1 MNEILFHYHRVNPT
15 TWVYLSS
22 LLMIGLYFKFGR
34 FWSVRNLDLV
44 LLILLAPG
52 LLLAQY
58 GREASE
64 KAKRLAAI
72 EASQADDLDEPAEV
86 GPPEEFSGESGMD
99 AEPDEDEATA
109 DRSLAEA
116 EASTTELDESLVQ
129 ETDPADAEREQVA
142 DDTRQEDALSPAQQL
157 LQDSQGIER
166 LGFIWL
172 FCISGLL
179 LVRLLL
185 DPTMVRRPMLEPNLT
200 SGGLTFSLCALFVF
214 LMANVITA
222 DPSKPHSVEPATIE
236 QIVPDDTELQVGAPP
251 LPPGPGFP
259 LLKYIPSIPT
269 TPLVP
274 EGVSQTQSQQTYIV
288 AAKSIAIL
296 CHLAVVLGIVAIGYW
311 HFGNTKTGVGVATLY
326 LLLPYTAQMTGYIDH
341 VIPAALLVWAVLCYR
356 RPLTAGMFIGLATS
370 LMYYPLFL
378 LPLWVSF
385 YWRRGLM
392 RFSAGVVVTLL
403 LMAVSLAFIPEASY
417 WANLKNM
424 FGLWPPLQEGLEG
437 FWGLVLDAPYRVPVL
452 AAFVALSGTLALWPA
467 QKNLGTLLSC
477 SAAVMVATQFWHG
490 YGGGLYMAWYLPLTL
505 LTIFRPNLEDRV
517 ALAVLG
523 EGWVSRRPARAAS
536 EFKAA

>member
-1 MNEILFHYHRVNPT
+1 MSEILFHYYRVNPT

-22 LLMIGLYFKFGR
+22 LLMIGLFFKFGR

-58 GREASE
+58 GGEASE

-72 EASQADDLDEPAEV
+72 EALKTADVDESPEAVPPNDLSGEIGSDADSPTDETTAEAPIPEAEVPTTEPAGEADL
-86 GPPEEFSGESGMD
+86 EE
-99 AEPDEDEATA
+99 T
-109 DRSLAEA
+109 
-116 EASTTELDESLVQ
+116 
-129 ETDPADAEREQVA
+129 EREPVPDTAPRQV
-142 DDTRQEDALSPAQQL
+142 ALSPAQQL
-157 LQDSQGIER
+157 LQDSRDIER

-172 FCISGLL
+172 FAIGGLL

-200 SGGLTFSLCALFVF
+200 SGGLTFTLCALFVF

-222 DPSKPHSVEPATIE
+222 DPGKPTSVEAATIE
-236 QIVPDDTELQVGAPP
+236 HIVPIDTGVEESAPA
-251 LPPGPGFP
+251 LPPGPGYAP

-269 TPLVP
+269 SPLVP
-274 EGVSQTQSQQTYIV
+274 EGIPWTQSQRTYV
-288 AAKSIAIL
+288 LAAKIIAIL

-311 HFGNTKTGVGVATLY
+311 HFGNTKTGVGVAALY
-326 LLLPYTAQMTGYIDH
+326 LLLPYTAQMTGHIDH

-378 LPLWVSF
+378 LPLWISF
-385 YWRRGLM
+385 YWRRGLI
-392 RFSAGVVVTLL
+392 RFASGVTVTLL
-403 LMAVSLAFIPEASY
+403 LMAVSLVFIPEASY
-417 WANLKNM
+417 WENLKHM
-424 FGLWPPLQEGLEG
+424 FGLWPPLQQGLEG
-437 FWGLVLDAPYRVPVL
+437 FWGLVADPPYRVPVL
-452 AAFVALSGTLALWPA
+452 ALFVAFSGTLALWPA

-490 YGGGLYMAWYLPLTL
+490 YGGGLYMAWYLPLAL

-523 EGWVSRRPARAAS
+523 EGWAARRAARVAS

>member
-1 MNEILFHYHRVNPT
+1 
-15 TWVYLSS
+15 
-22 LLMIGLYFKFGR
+22 MIGLYFKFGR

-58 GREASE
+58 GGEASE
-64 KAKRLAAI
+64 KARRLAAI
-72 EASQADDLDEPAEV
+72 EALQPAGADEAPEMGL
-86 GPPEEFSGESGMD
+86 PEEFSDEMGIDADPSTIEPD
-99 AEPDEDEATA
+99 AEQP
-109 DRSLAEA
+109 LPEA
-116 EASTTELDESLVQ
+116 EDLAAEPAAPLLEETSASEIEQ
-129 ETDPADAEREQVA
+129 EEAPDG
-142 DDTRQEDALSPAQQL
+142 LSPAQEL
-157 LQDSQGIER
+157 LQKSQNIER
-166 LGFIWL
+166 WGFIWL
-172 FCISGLL
+172 FSIGGLL

-200 SGGLTFSLCALFVF
+200 SGGLAFSLCALFVF
-214 LMANVITA
+214 LMANVITS
-222 DPSKPHSVEPATIE
+222 DPAKLSLAETATIE
-236 QIVPDDTELQVGAPP
+236 QIVPDDPSDAETQGNVSVLA
-251 LPPGPGFP
+251 PGPGYA

-269 TPLVP
+269 APLVP
-274 EGVSQTQSQQTYIV
+274 EGVLRTQAQHAYVV
-288 AAKSIAIL
+288 AAKVIAIL

-370 LMYYPLFL
+370 LVYYPLFL
-378 LPLWVSF
+378 VPLWSSF

-392 RFSAGVVVTLL
+392 RFLVGLATTLIF
-403 LMAVSLAFIPEASY
+403 MAVSLAFIPDASY
-417 WANLKNM
+417 WDNLKEM
-424 FGLWPPLQEGLEG
+424 FGLRLPMQEGLEG
-437 FWGLVLDAPYRVPVL
+437 FWGGLVLDPPYRVPVL
-452 AAFVALSGTLALWPA
+452 AAFVAMCGTLALWPA

-477 SAAVMVATQFWHG
+477 SAAVMVGTQFWHG

-523 EGWVSRRPARAAS
+523 EGWVTRRPARAAS
-536 EFKAA
+536 EYRAA